1 MSSHVTPTCLLDEVC
16 ATWRW
21 TSTSWPP
28 IHTTHPRSNHH
39 HSLNH
44 RLSCWR
50 PPKRTH
56 GIQPTPSSR
65 QRNQWHHMGTFRRL
79 LMDPRTW
86 LTHISDSTTTQQAP
100 QDCFSN
106 NSAQALTSCEGIRHD
121 ARLWATRVPKGAHN
135 VSELLW
141 PSPENPPRHSPWH
154 NARHATR
161 PFFSQIVLNLRSHNW
176 HPTHPLWPL
185 SESQTSSG
193 CRRAPSVFID
203 GARATIDR

>member
-1 MSSHVTPTCLLDEVC
+1 MCSVSSHVTPTCFLDEVC

-50 PPKRTH
+50 PPTRTH
-56 GIQPTPSSR
+56 GIQPTPSPR

-121 ARLWATRVPKGAHN
+121 ARLWATRVPKLAHN

-161 PFFSQIVLNLRSHNW
+161 PFFHRS
-176 HPTHPLWPL
+176 
-185 SESQTSSG
+185 
-193 CRRAPSVFID
+193 C
-203 GARATIDR
+203 